1 MAPAALTYPTLVA
14 TGRVRDTLTSSLIT
28 LPVGALAMALA
39 APYGIEAIAA
49 SMFFSWPLQIAVSL
63 WFIRRQIHFTVP
75 ELLGAV
81 WKSAP
86 VALAAAVAPAA
97 VIAREGLRPDL
108 PLAILALA
116 LGGAGLGW
124 LLGLA
129 ATQHPLLNEL
139 LHIARLLWPRR
150 RRPVPAAGE

>member
-28 LPVGALAMALA
+28 LPVGALAMAIA
-39 APYGIEAIAA
+39 APHGLDAIAA
-49 SMFFSWPLQIAVSL
+49 SMFLSWPLQIVVSL
-63 WFIRRQIHFTVP
+63 WFIRRQIHFTMA
-75 ELLGAV
+75 ELVGAV

-108 PLAILALA
+108 PLPILALA

-124 LLGLA
+124 LIGRWGV
-129 ATQHPLLNEL
+129 QHPLFAEL
-139 LHIARLLWPRR
+139 LNLARLLRTR
-150 RRPVPAAGE
+150 RRPAPAAGE